1 MRSIVLFQTFANIVL
16 AATVILFI
24 YQIDRKLEEISGVER
39 LVAKSLAETTEINAT
54 LSEILLSLRAR
65 DAGADS
71 SGSQ

>member
-1 MRSIVLFQTFANIVL
+1 VLFQTFANIVL

-54 LSEILLSLRAR
+54 LTEILLSLRAR
-65 DAGADS
+65 DTGSDN